1 MSERGKS
8 KAILGIAIVAIM
20 LATFMVPA
28 ITAKDMTNG
37 YLTTRNGYQVNPGFV
52 VIELTEGDRDAIKI
66 GHGII
71 FDNTKE
77 GDIVLIEGIQDTN
90 TDGEAYSASA
100 FVTETVTDVNGIAGN
115 DKTVEGIYFDTSS
128 LGRRGTYTVSCGSL
142 SQQLSVSRP
151 SIPLELNV
159 GPEVVSAITVGT
171 NLRIDCSGASDLSP
185 NDCINLIIMDP
196 RGRQMKSWTV
206 GGETQNFDE
215 INVAQLV
222 EYGSTNPAMQ
232 IDTTDWILGSYT
244 FSVVTEEENARGL
257 DLSSATKSVTRSRAK
272 SLAKSLAKSRTL
284 PKGEVKILDMP
295 ATVVIGEDLE
305 LTAEISSTNVAQE
318 DEFTVHG
325 IAEGSDFVDIVT
337 IAPNGS
343 SGRGINPASV
353 PDVPGITYDRSAVSD
368 IDYSYLKEFY
378 IDEDADTGKYM
389 VVVVSPGR
397 NGVFDEL
404 NSPDLFGLAFERRYG
419 GIINLGSKTQAQILA
434 IIEDATIEAA
444 GSDDRMV
451 VGYINVETPVVTLNQ
466 ISDEYTVTADD
477 GDGHT
482 DDADVFITGGMIE
495 GGIDEAVETA
505 EEVVEEILATPE
517 PTPEPPGFEAIFAMV
532 GLLAVAYLVH
542 RKRKK

>member
-37 YLTTRNGYQVNPGFV
+37 YLTTRNGYPVNPAFV

-66 GHGII
+66 GQKII

-77 GDIVLIEGIQDTN
+77 GDIVLIEGITDTN

-115 DKTVEGIYFDTSS
+115 DKTVDGIYFDTTS

-244 FSVVTEEENARGL
+244 FSVVTEEENAQGL

-272 SLAKSLAKSRTL
+272 TLAKSRTL

-295 ATVVIGEDLE
+295 ATVVVVEDLE

-318 DEFTVHG
+318 NEFTVHG
-325 IAEGSDFVDIVT
+325 IAEGSDFIDIVT
-337 IAPNGS
+337 IAPNGG

-353 PDVPGITYDRSAVSD
+353 PDVPGITYERSTVSD
-368 IDYSYLKEFY
+368 RDYSYLNEFY
-378 IDEDADTGKYM
+378 VVEDADTGKYM

-397 NGVFDEL
+397 NGVYDEL

-444 GSDDRMV
+444 GSDDLMV

-466 ISDEYTVTADD
+466 ISGEYTETADD

-482 DDADVFITGGMIE
+482 DDADVSITGGMIE
-495 GGIDEAVETA
+495 GGIDEAVEAA
-505 EEVVEEILATPE
+505 EEEVEEILATPE
-517 PTPEPPGFEAIFAMV
+517 PTPEPPGFEAIFALV

-542 RKRKK
+542 RKKKK